1 MSAIMVVC
9 PVCGAVNRLP
19 AARLSE
25 NPKCGKCH
33 APLLPDHPVNLS
45 SDRFA
50 SYIARNDLPVV
61 VDFWAPWC
69 GPCRMMAPQF
79 EQVAREMNGTLLF
92 AKLNTEAEPDI
103 GARYQIRSI
112 PTLVFF
118 RAGKEAARVSGA
130 LGAAELQRWLNAQ
143 R

>member
-1 MSAIMVVC
+1 MSTIMVVC
-9 PVCGAVNRLP
+9 PACGAVNRLP

-33 APLLPDHPVNLS
+33 APLLPDHPVNLN
-45 SDRFA
+45 SDRFGP
-50 SYIARNDLPVV
+50 YIAKNDLPVV

-112 PTLVFF
+112 PTLVLF
-118 RAGKEAARVSGA
+118 RGGKEAARVSGA

>member
-1 MSAIMVVC
+1 MSTIMVVC
-9 PVCGAVNRLP
+9 PACGAVNRLP

-69 GPCRMMAPQF
+69 G
-79 EQVAREMNGTLLF
+79 
-92 AKLNTEAEPDI
+92 
-103 GARYQIRSI
+103 
-112 PTLVFF
+112 
-118 RAGKEAARVSGA
+118 
-130 LGAAELQRWLNAQ
+130 
-143 R
+143 

>member
-1 MSAIMVVC
+1 MSTIMVVC
-9 PVCGAVNRLP
+9 PACGAVNRLP

-33 APLLPDHPVNLS
+33 APLLPDHPVNLN

-50 SYIARNDLPVV
+50 PYIARNELPVV

-103 GARYQIRSI
+103 GTRYQIRSI
-112 PTLVFF
+112 PTLVLF
-118 RAGKEAARVSGA
+118 RAGQETARVSGA
-130 LGAAELQRWLNAQ
+130 LGAAELQRWLTAQ

>member
-1 MSAIMVVC
+1 
-9 PVCGAVNRLP
+9 
-19 AARLSE
+19 
-25 NPKCGKCH
+25 
-33 APLLPDHPVNLS
+33 
-45 SDRFA
+45 
-50 SYIARNDLPVV
+50 
-61 VDFWAPWC
+61 DFWAPWC

-112 PTLVFF
+112 PTLVLF
-118 RAGKEAARVSGA
+118 RGGKEAARVSGA
-130 LGAAELQRWLNAQ
+130 LGAAELQRWLTAQ